1 MTEYVKERM
10 RDLQA
15 LQELQGSEFRE
26 YLGRQLSLID
36 RVLRKSACD
45 AETHRLQGKAQI
57 LEDLITSI
65 DGAFEEM
72 KRLKLQIVKPDMNK
86 AF

>member
-1 MTEYVKERM
+1 MTDYVKDRM
-10 RDLQA
+10 KDLAA
-15 LQELQGSEFRE
+15 LQELQGSEFRG
-26 YLGRQLSLID
+26 YLERQLSLID
-36 RVLRKSACD
+36 KVLRKCAND

-57 LEDLITSI
+57 LEDLINGI

-72 KRLKLQIVKPDMNK
+72 QRLKLQIVKPDMNK